1 MAEENISTYVD
12 PMAGAETGR
21 ESSLSTW
28 AGDYVTDMLGKGAAL
43 GSQDYQ
49 GYGGPLTAGTSELQD
64 VSFGAFEG
72 MDIPTDEMGVFT
84 PQTFTADTAQ
94 QYMNPYLMAGLQP
107 QLDEI
112 RRQAGITA
120 AQNANKFAGAYG
132 GSAQAL
138 FDAEANRNMAQN
150 LSGIT
155 GQGYSDAF
163 DKAMGQFNTE
173 QGREMEAQTAANQ
186 YTRNLIGDIA
196 AAGAEQRAIESEGIT
211 ADRLQFEEERD
222 FPYKQVQYMQSLLQG
237 LPIGAQSY
245 SYAEPSMLSEILGG
259 AGGLQALYNLM
270 YGKEDKKDGA

>member
-107 QLDEI
+107 QLDEV

-163 DKAMGQFNTE
+163 DKAMSQFNTE

-270 YGKEDKKDGA
+270 YGKEDKKDEA

>member
-12 PMAGAETGR
+12 PMAGQETGR

-107 QLDEI
+107 QLDEV

-150 LSGIT
+150 LSSIT

-186 YTRNLIGDIA
+186 YTRDLIGDIA

-270 YGKEDKKDGA
+270 YNKKDEA

>member
-1 MAEENISTYVD
+1 MAEQNTSTYVD
-12 PMAGAETGR
+12 PMAGQETGR

-107 QLDEI
+107 QLDEV

-186 YTRNLIGDIA
+186 YTRDLIGDIA

-270 YGKEDKKDGA
+270 YSKKDGA

>member
-1 MAEENISTYVD
+1 MAEQNTSTYVD
-12 PMAGAETGR
+12 PLAGQETGR

-107 QLDEI
+107 QLDEV

-186 YTRNLIGDIA
+186 YTRDLIGDIA

>member
-107 QLDEI
+107 QLDEV

-163 DKAMGQFNTE
+163 DKAMSQFNTE

>member
-1 MAEENISTYVD
+1 MAEENTSTYVD
-12 PMAGAETGR
+12 PLAGAETGR

-259 AGGLQALYNLM
+259 AGGLQALYDLI

>member
-1 MAEENISTYVD
+1 MAEQNTPIYVD
-12 PMAGAETGR
+12 PLAGQETGR

-107 QLDEI
+107 QLDEV

-186 YTRNLIGDIA
+186 YTRDLIGDIA

-270 YGKEDKKDGA
+270 YSKKDEA

>member
-107 QLDEI
+107 QLDEV

-138 FDAEANRNMAQN
+138 FDAEAARNMAQN

-270 YGKEDKKDGA
+270 YGEEDKKDGA

>member
-28 AGDYVTDMLGKGAAL
+28 AGDYVTDMLGRGAAL

-72 MDIPTDEMGVFT
+72 MDIPTDEMGIFT

>member
-12 PMAGAETGR
+12 PLAGQETGR

-84 PQTFTADTAQ
+84 PQTFAADTAQ
-94 QYMNPYLMAGLQP
+94 QYMNPYLMVGLQP
-107 QLDEI
+107 QLDEA

-138 FDAEANRNMAQN
+138 FDAEATRNLAQN
-150 LSGIT
+150 LSAIT

-163 DKAMGQFNTE
+163 DKAMSQFNTE

>member
-1 MAEENISTYVD
+1 MAEENTSTYVD
-12 PMAGAETGR
+12 PLAGAETGR

>member
-1 MAEENISTYVD
+1 MAEQNTSTYVD
-12 PMAGAETGR
+12 PLAGQETGR

-107 QLDEI
+107 QLDEV

-155 GQGYSDAF
+155 VQGYSDAF

-186 YTRNLIGDIA
+186 YTRDLIGDIA

>member
-107 QLDEI
+107 QLDEV

-163 DKAMGQFNTE
+163 DKAMSQFNTE

-270 YGKEDKKDGA
+270 YSKKDEA

>member
-107 QLDEI
+107 QLDEV

-150 LSGIT
+150 LSNIT

-163 DKAMGQFNTE
+163 DKAMSQFNTE

-270 YGKEDKKDGA
+270 YGKEDKKDEA

>member
-1 MAEENISTYVD
+1 MAEQNTSTYVD
-12 PMAGAETGR
+12 PMAGQETGR

-107 QLDEI
+107 QLDEV

-163 DKAMGQFNTE
+163 DKAMSQFNTE

-270 YGKEDKKDGA
+270 YGKEDKKDEA

>member
-1 MAEENISTYVD
+1 MS
-12 PMAGAETGR
+12 
-21 ESSLSTW
+21 
-28 AGDYVTDMLGKGAAL
+28 
-43 GSQDYQ
+43 
-49 GYGGPLTAGTSELQD
+49 
-64 VSFGAFEG
+64 
-72 MDIPTDEMGVFT
+72 
-84 PQTFTADTAQ
+84 
-94 QYMNPYLMAGLQP
+94 
-107 QLDEI
+107 
-112 RRQAGITA
+112 
-120 AQNANKFAGAYG
+120 
-132 GSAQAL
+132 
-138 FDAEANRNMAQN
+138 
-150 LSGIT
+150 
-155 GQGYSDAF
+155 
-163 DKAMGQFNTE
+163 QFNTE